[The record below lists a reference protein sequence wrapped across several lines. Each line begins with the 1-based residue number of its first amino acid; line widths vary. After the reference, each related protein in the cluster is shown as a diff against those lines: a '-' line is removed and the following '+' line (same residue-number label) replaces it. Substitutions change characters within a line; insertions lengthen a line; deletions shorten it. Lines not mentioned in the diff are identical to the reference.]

1 MAFVIEDGTGKA
13 DSNSYTS
20 TTEADL
26 YFSDRGITA
35 WAGTPEEKQAWLIQ
49 ATDYIDGR
57 FGGRFLGAT
66 QYTEAPAQSLSF
78 PRIGIATVPAGTIP
92 VNLKKA
98 CAEYALRA
106 KSGILAPD
114 LQVDESGFAVQG
126 RTEKVGPIED
136 TVQFA
141 VGAGV
146 QQMLLRPYP
155 AADML
160 LRGLVRSTGNG
171 KVIRS

>member
-13 DSNSYTS
+13 DSNSYT
-20 TTEADL
+20 TAAEADL

-35 WAGTPEEKQAWLIQ
+35 WAGTPEEKQGWLIQ

-66 QYTEAPAQSLSF
+66 QYTEAPAQALAF
-78 PRIGIATVPAGTIP
+78 PRIGIPTVLAGTIP
-92 VNLKKA
+92 ANLKKA

-106 KSGILAPD
+106 KSGALAPD
-114 LQVDESGFAVQG
+114 LVIDETGFAVQG
-126 RTEKVGPIED
+126 KSEKVGPIEES
-136 TVQFA
+136 VQFA
-141 VGAGV
+141 TGAGV

-160 LRGLVRSTGNG
+160 LRGLVRGAGNG
-171 KVIRS
+171 KVIRN